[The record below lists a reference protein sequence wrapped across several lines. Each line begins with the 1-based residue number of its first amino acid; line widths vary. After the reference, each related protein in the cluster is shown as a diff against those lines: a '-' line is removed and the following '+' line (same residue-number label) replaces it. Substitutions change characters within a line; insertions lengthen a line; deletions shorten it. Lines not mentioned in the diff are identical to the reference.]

1 MMIDHSL
8 LEPDVQDFINAHLS
22 TPVSVLAL
30 QKNPFPHLD
39 YKRILQQ
46 IESKAKAAQK
56 LPTWFN
62 TPLCLYPS
70 KISIEQTSSEITAS
84 YKAQTIHGASLIDLT
99 GGFGVDAY
107 YFAQHFQSVVHC
119 EQDAQLSAIVAYNSS
134 TMGVHNLDLF
144 SGDGLDYL
152 REKNTR
158 FDWIYIDPS
167 RRHEEKGKVFFLR
180 DCAPNVPELLEEYFK
195 YTNQI
200 LIKTAPL
207 LDISA
212 ALQELKFVSEVQ
224 VIAVQNE
231 VKELLF
237 YLCKNCVDAVRVTA
251 VTLFKTD
258 SASLF
263 THEFGL
269 RVPIE
274 IEAPQSYLY
283 EPNAALMKSGGY
295 DVLAHQLEL
304 KKLHVHTHLFTST
317 TLIEY
322 PGRRFQIRRV
332 FPYQK
337 SEMKS
342 LIGKKGHLATRN
354 FPESVAD
361 LRKKWKIADGGTSYW
376 FFVSLEKGQ
385 KVVLETEKI
394 SD

>member
-1 MMIDHSL
+1 MIDHSL
-8 LEPDVQDFINAHLS
+8 LEPEVQDFINAHVN
-22 TPVSVLAL
+22 TPISVLAL

-56 LPTWFN
+56 LPTWFT

-119 EQDAQLSAIVAYNSS
+119 EHDAQLSAMVAHNSS
-134 TMGVHNLDLF
+134 TMGVHNLTLV
-144 SGDGLDYL
+144 SGDGLDFL
-152 REKNTR
+152 RKSNTR
-158 FDWIYIDPS
+158 FDWLYLDPS
-167 RRHEEKGKVFFLR
+167 RRHEEKGKVFFLS
-180 DCAPNVPELLEEYFK
+180 DCAPNVPELVDEYFE
-195 YTNQI
+195 YTDQI

-207 LDISA
+207 LDITA
-212 ALQELKFVSEVQ
+212 ALHELKYVSDVQ

-237 YLCKNCVDAVRVTA
+237 YLRKNTATPLQITA

-258 SASLF
+258 NASLF

-269 RVPIE
+269 RVPVE
-274 IEAPQSYLY
+274 LAAPQSYLY

-295 DVLAHQLEL
+295 DVLAHQLKL
-304 KKLHVHTHLFTST
+304 KKLHVHTHLFTAT
-317 TLIEY
+317 ALIDY

-337 SEMKS
+337 ATMKS
-342 LIGKKGHLATRN
+342 LIGKKGHVATRN
-354 FPESVAD
+354 FPESVAE

-376 FFVSLEKGQ
+376 FFVTLEKGE
-385 KVVLETEKI
+385 KVVLETTKI
-394 SD
+394 GD

>member
-1 MMIDHSL
+1 MIDHSL
-8 LEPDVQDFINAHLS
+8 LEPEVQDFINAHLS
-22 TPVSVLAL
+22 TPVSALAL

-39 YKRILQQ
+39 YKRLLQQ

-107 YFAQHFQSVVHC
+107 YFAHHFKTVVHC
-119 EQDAQLSAIVAYNSS
+119 EQDAQLSAVVAHNCS
-134 TMGVHNLDLF
+134 TMNVRNISLF
-144 SGDGLDYL
+144 AGDGFDFLQ
-152 REKNTR
+152 KHNTR

-167 RRHEEKGKVFFLR
+167 RRHDEKGKVFFLR
-180 DCAPNVPELLEEYFK
+180 DCAPNVPELVEEYFK
-195 YTNQI
+195 FTDQI

-212 ALQELKFVSEVQ
+212 ALQELKYVTEIQ

-237 YLCKNCVDAVRVTA
+237 YLRKNSAVPLQITA
-251 VTLFKTD
+251 VTLFKSD
-258 SASLF
+258 NASLF
-263 THEFGL
+263 THEFGA
-269 RVPIE
+269 RIPIE
-274 IEAPQSYLY
+274 LAAPQTYLY

-304 KKLHVHTHLFTST
+304 KKLHIHTHLFTST
-317 TLIEY
+317 SLIDY
-322 PGRRFQIRRV
+322 PGRRFQIVRV
-332 FPYQK
+332 LPYQK
-337 SEMKS
+337 TAMKS
-342 LIGKKGHLATRN
+342 LLGKKGHVATRN

-376 FFVSLEKGQ
+376 FFVTLEKGE